1 MARTVVRGKTT
12 RTTPEPASNAEL
24 QAVIRQINKKHGE
37 GLVFKGSEA
46 SQPIRLPTGVFAL
59 DLALCGG
66 IPNRGVTM
74 FHGRRSSG
82 KTTTALKTI
91 ATTQRLYPAG
101 VCVLIDQEHT
111 FEPVWAQKLG
121 VDLDRLIVVQPE
133 TGEQAVDFIDGMLNT
148 PGVVLV
154 VLDSVAA
161 LVPMKELDASAED
174 AHVGIHAK
182 LVTHLM
188 RKVTAAFALARQ
200 TNRVMAFLCINQ
212 ERSGIGKWAPPGQEA
227 INLPGGKALDH
238 YTMVQAKFKNKE
250 NLTKD
255 AQGFETLD
263 YNEHAFQIDKNK
275 MNAGLRKGEFQ
286 LMRRASDE
294 FDLQEGDID
303 DAGTMLAYSK
313 KMGIYTGGG
322 QSWTLEMPDLE
333 LKFRSADEGIN
344 HLYAN
349 PEHYWMLRNH
359 LIALHS
365 VKMGMP
371 QSFIDRFYV

>member
-1 MARTVVRGKTT
+1 MARVKVRGSDG
-12 RTTPEPASNAEL
+12 RTTPPAAGAQL
-24 QAVIRQINKKHGE
+24 LAMIRQIDKAHGE
-37 GLVFKGSEA
+37 GLVFRGRQAK
-46 SQPIRLPTGVFAL
+46 QPIRLPTGIFAL

-82 KTTTALKTI
+82 KTTSALKTI
-91 ATTQRLYPAG
+91 ATTQRLNPDKT
-101 VCVLIDQEHT
+101 CILIDQEHT
-111 FEPVWAQKLG
+111 FEPVWAEKLG

-133 TGEQAVDFIDGMLNT
+133 TGEQAVDFIDGFMQT
-148 PGVVLV
+148 DDVILV

-161 LVPMKELDASAED
+161 LVPMKELDNSAED

-188 RKVTAAFALARQ
+188 RKVTGAFAKARQ
-200 TNRVMAFLCINQ
+200 SDRIISFLCLNQ

-250 NLTKD
+250 NISKD
-255 AQGFETLD
+255 EQGFETLD
-263 YNEHAFQIDKNK
+263 FNEHAFQIDKNK
-275 MNAGLRKGEFQ
+275 MNAGIRKGEFQ

-294 FDLQEGDID
+294 MPLLEGDID
-303 DAGTMLAYSK
+303 DANTMLAYGK

-322 QSWTLEMPDLE
+322 QSWTLELPDKE
-333 LKFRSADEGIN
+333 LKFKSADEGCQ
-344 HLYAN
+344 HLYSN
-349 PEHYWMLRNH
+349 FEDYWAVRNH

-365 VKMGMP
+365 AKLGMP
-371 QSFIDRFYV
+371 QYFLDQFYD